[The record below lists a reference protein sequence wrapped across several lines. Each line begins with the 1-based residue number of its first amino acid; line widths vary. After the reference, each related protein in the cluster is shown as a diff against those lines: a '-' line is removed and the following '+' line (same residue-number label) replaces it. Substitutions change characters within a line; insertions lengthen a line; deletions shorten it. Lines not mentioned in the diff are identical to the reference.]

1 MNLDRDVCERKYLE
15 WLSGGRKEKKFAFI
29 HERLFFKVF
38 TPFVNSLFLSI
49 PNQTQCCF
57 VKQMLF
63 CQTNAVLSNK
73 CQLTIPI
80 HTPTLTYS
88 LSSILTPNFH
98 FDLIS
103 LSNSIHFFLSIPQ
116 SNALIQSISIKSEPH
131 KTGALLVQDSFVKTV
146 ILLSKRYSSF
156 FPCVHFLPFLLIP
169 NLSYLLSFQSSAYR
183 SQWFS

>member
-1 MNLDRDVCERKYLE
+1 
-15 WLSGGRKEKKFAFI
+15 
-29 HERLFFKVF
+29 
-38 TPFVNSLFLSI
+38 
-49 PNQTQCCF
+49 
-57 VKQMLF
+57 MLF

-103 LSNSIHFFLSIPQ
+103 LSDNSLFLSISQ
-116 SNALIQSISIKSEPH
+116 SNTLIQSISIKSEPH
-131 KTGALLVQDSFVKTV
+131 KTGAVLVQDSIVKTV

-156 FPCVHFLPFLLIP
+156 FPCIHFLPFLLIP
-169 NLSYLLSFQSSAYR
+169 NLPYLLSSQSSAYR

>member
-38 TPFVNSLFLSI
+38 TPFVNSLILSI
-49 PNQTQCCF
+49 SQSNA
-57 VKQMLF
+57 MLF
-63 CQTNAVLSNK
+63 CQTNAK

-80 HTPTLTYS
+80 HTPTLTHE

-103 LSNSIHFFLSIPQ
+103 LSDSTHFFLSISQ

-131 KTGALLVQDSFVKTV
+131 KTGALLVQDSIVKTV